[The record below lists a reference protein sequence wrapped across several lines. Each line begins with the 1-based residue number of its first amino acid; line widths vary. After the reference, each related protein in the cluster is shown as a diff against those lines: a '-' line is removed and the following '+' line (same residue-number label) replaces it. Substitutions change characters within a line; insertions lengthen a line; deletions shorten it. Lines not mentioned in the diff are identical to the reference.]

1 MLALLLKS
9 LFAVVAHEEISCMAC
24 GQQTEGPESPYTGMC
39 KNADDP
45 GNSTKCNEEEFKSCM
60 TGVISK
66 AKSFIFSRQPKSAVW
81 QIPILKI

>member
-1 MLALLLKS
+1 
-9 LFAVVAHEEISCMAC
+9 MAC

-66 AKSFIFSRQPKSAVW
+66 D
-81 QIPILKI
+81 KIMYFYDTK